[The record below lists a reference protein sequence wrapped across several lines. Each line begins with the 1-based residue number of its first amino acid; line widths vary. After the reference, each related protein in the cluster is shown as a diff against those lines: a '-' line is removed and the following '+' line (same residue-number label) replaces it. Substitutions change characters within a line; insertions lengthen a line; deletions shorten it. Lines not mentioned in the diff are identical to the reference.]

1 MRLNVEDFRR
11 DARRRLPRF
20 VFEYLDGG
28 SGDEGCLR
36 RNSSDFG
43 ELNLVPSC
51 LRDTSKIDLSV
62 EIFGKRWQAPIGIA
76 PIGFAGLMR
85 PKGDELLARAAAAQ
99 GIPFIQSTASN
110 SRLESVREAAPDGEK
125 WLQLYVMGD
134 RSIAE
139 QIVRRAKK
147 ESYSALV
154 LTVDVP
160 VGGYRERELRNGFK
174 IPFRPSVPTVI
185 DLLKHPGWM
194 WGLARHGVPQF
205 VNLSESN
212 DKKGSAQ
219 VQATL
224 LAKAMDRALAW
235 ESLEWL
241 RNIWQGPLLLK
252 GVLSGSDAER
262 AVKQGVD
269 GIIVSNHGGRQ
280 LDSAPSTI
288 AALPEIADRVGRHV
302 PVFLDSGIRRGSD
315 IAKALAMGAKAV
327 LIGRPAIYGM
337 VCGGEDGITT
347 VLRFLIDDL
356 TRNMTLLGVTRL
368 SELDSGY
375 IRPAM
380 AAQNWRPINV

>member
-11 DARRRLPRF
+11 DARRKLPRF

-36 RNSSDFG
+36 RNSADFS
-43 ELNLVPSC
+43 EINLVPSC
-51 LRDTSKIDLSV
+51 LRDTSKVDLSV
-62 EIFGKRWQAPIGIA
+62 EVFGKRWQAPIGIA

-110 SRLESVREAAPDGEK
+110 SRLERVREAAPDGEK
-125 WLQLYVMGD
+125 WLQLYVLGD

-139 QIVRRAKK
+139 QIVRRAKR
-147 ESYSALV
+147 EAYSALV

-160 VGGYRERELRNGFK
+160 VAGYRERELRNGFK

-205 VNLSESN
+205 VNLSEST
-212 DKKGSAQ
+212 DTKGSAQ

-235 ESLEWL
+235 ESLEWI
-241 RNIWQGPLLLK
+241 RKIWQGPLLLK
-252 GVLSGSDAER
+252 GVLSGFDAEK
-262 AVKQGVD
+262 AVGQGVD

-288 AALPEIADRVGRHV
+288 AALPEVVDRVGKQV

-337 VCGGEDGITT
+337 VCSGEEGITT
-347 VLRFLIDDL
+347 VLRYLIDDL

-368 SELDSGY
+368 SELDAGY

-380 AAQNWRPINV
+380 TSRNWRPANV